1 MANKHGGVRVCK
13 VGDALG
19 EEEEEEENGD
29 GGAVK
34 WCCCLASSCE
44 VANVT

>member
-19 EEEEEEENGD
+19 EEEEEENGD